1 MAEAHNGY
9 EAGHWLWFATAS
21 LAVPRM
27 ATFSMT
33 AGAGSTIGQVVEASL
48 WRPRLRRI
56 QHLGGP
62 QMGLWTGLH
71 QDCRDVTPWLEAMG
85 HCTERPMH
93 QRPVCLITSTP
104 QSFSMFNH
112 WSGDLVCEIRLAYC
126 QHQLPVLDI
135 ALDCHVA
142 VNLCSVANANPS
154 DGG

>member
-71 QDCRDVTPWLEAMG
+71 QDCRDVTPWLEAIG
-85 HCTERPMH
+85 NCTERPMH

-104 QSFSMFNH
+104 QSFSMFQSLERIFGPRSTSCVLSTSITD
-112 WSGDLVCEIRLAYC
+112 SGYYTGLC
-126 QHQLPVLDI
+126 QLLLGLQLFR
-135 ALDCHVA
+135 
-142 VNLCSVANANPS
+142 
-154 DGG
+154 